1 MTLNNEQYHL
11 PDYLWTS
18 EQLLAPEVGAILIGQ
33 LVPGVYEAV
42 KQTMEQTAQENGV
55 LKPSMISD
63 IIFKEGRKS
72 EFGSNGKPCWIRT
85 GEQWEAYAHDVPEYC
100 GENVPRVYMVDGGRY
115 TTGV

>member
-1 MTLNNEQYHL
+1 MTSSNEQYHL

-42 KQTMEQTAQENGV
+42 KQTMEQTAQANGV

-63 IIFKEGRKS
+63 IIFKEGIIN
-72 EFGSNGKPCWIRT
+72 EVGSDGKPYKIRD
-85 GEQWEAYAHDVPEYC
+85 GEQWEAFARDVPEYC
-100 GENVPRVYMVDGGRY
+100 GGNVPSVYMVDGAKY